1 MRGLGTLVNVTT
13 VLAGSTIGL
22 VAGTRLP
29 ERIRDTALQG
39 IGLVTLVLGVREAG
53 ATHNLTFPLG
63 SVVAGGLIG
72 EALRVEDRLEY
83 LGARLRLL
91 AERGRHRLGMTG
103 STFVEGFVTASLIFC
118 VGPLTIVGSIQDG
131 LGKGAQDLFIKS
143 ALDGTV
149 AVVLASTLGVGVAVS
164 ALTVLVVQG
173 SLTIGAAAADAV
185 LTTRMI
191 AEMTASGG
199 ILIVGIGLRL
209 LELKRIRVGS
219 LLPALLVAP
228 IAVALFAR

>member
-13 VLAGSTIGL
+13 VLAGSAIGL
-22 VAGTRLP
+22 IVGTRLP
-29 ERIRDTALQG
+29 ERIRETTLQG

-72 EALRVEDRLEY
+72 ETLRIEDRLAS
-83 LGARLRLL
+83 LGERLRGL
-91 AERGRHRLGMTG
+91 AQRGRRRMSVTG

-118 VGPLTIVGSIQDG
+118 VGPLTILGSIQDG
-131 LGKGAQDLFIKS
+131 LGKGAQDLFTKS

-164 ALTVLVVQG
+164 AVTVLVVQG
-173 SLTIGAAAADAV
+173 ALTLGAAGADAV
-185 LTTRMI
+185 LTSRMI

-209 LELKRIRVGS
+209 LDLKQIRVGS

-228 IAVALFAR
+228 VAVALFAR